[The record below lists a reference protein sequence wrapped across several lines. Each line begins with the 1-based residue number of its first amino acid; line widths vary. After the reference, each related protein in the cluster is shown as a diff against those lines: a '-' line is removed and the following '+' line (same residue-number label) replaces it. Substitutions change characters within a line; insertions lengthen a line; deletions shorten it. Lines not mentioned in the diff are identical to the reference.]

1 MDNLLFRPMSRS
13 GYKKERSKGDISKIC
28 KTRIGLQE
36 NWFSGY
42 FPNEFVDPLKRQQ
55 LVSLGSLIFIVLL
68 LSPIII
74 WLSYRPR
81 SIEDPIIALAKFNAF
96 MAISSLSLNFL
107 VAAKFKFFEKLFFGL
122 DRMYRVHKAI
132 GRCSLMFILLHP
144 LFLIISNLTDP
155 DVVLS
160 YLLPLGPLEISTGVA
175 AVYIFIVLISLTVA
189 FRIPYHWWHNSHK
202 VLGFVLVLAGLHAIL
217 AGSDIGR
224 FPVLKYWIII
234 LCFVGFA
241 AWIYMLLLFK
251 FVVKKFE
258 VVLEDV
264 EHLEN
269 ITEVYFKKPAGF
281 TFQPGQYI
289 LIRFPRF
296 EGYKE
301 LFPFS
306 VSNDPSQKLV
316 RISIKKS
323 GDYTGEKV
331 PLLRKGDKAIVMGPY
346 GMFGERYLEHDRDM
360 IWIAGGIGITPFL
373 SMAKH
378 ESLNPTHRKISLIW
392 VIKNK
397 SGAFHH
403 GELISEAKRNQNFTY
418 LLWPSSVKGRISDR
432 DIVSLIDNDQEL
444 KNRLFFLCGPPK
456 MMYAIGKGMH
466 KRGVPYRHIIFEDF
480 NMLD

>member
-1 MDNLLFRPMSRS
+1 MSRS
-13 GYKKERSKGDISKIC
+13 GYTRGTSKADRSKIGRS
-28 KTRIGLQE
+28 RIGLQKR
-36 NWFSGY
+36 WYSRY
-42 FPNEFVDPLKRQQ
+42 LPTEFVDPLKRQQ
-55 LVSLGSLIFIVLL
+55 LVSLGSLIFLVLLISPIVL
-68 LSPIII
+68 

-81 SIEDPIIALAKFNAF
+81 SIEDPIIAIAKFNAF
-96 MAISSLSLNFL
+96 MAISSLSLNFIL
-107 VAAKFKFFEKLFFGL
+107 AAKFKLFERLFQGL

-132 GRCSLMFILLHP
+132 GRCSLLFILLHP
-144 LFLIISNLTDP
+144 LFLIISNLSET

-160 YLLPLGPLEISTGVA
+160 YILPLGPLEISAGVV
-175 AVYIFIVLISLTVA
+175 AVYIFLVLISLTVA
-189 FRIPYHWWHNSHK
+189 LRIPYHWWHNSHK
-202 VLGFVLVLAGLHAIL
+202 VLGFVLVLAVLHAVL
-217 AGSDIGR
+217 AGSDISR
-224 FPVLKYWIII
+224 FPVLKYWVII
-234 LCFVGFA
+234 LGSSGFA
-241 AWIYMLLLFK
+241 AWVYMLLVFK

-258 VVLEDV
+258 VVIEDV
-264 EHLEN
+264 EHVKD
-269 ITEVYFKKPAGF
+269 ITDIYFKKPLGF

-306 VSNDPSQKLV
+306 VSNDPSQVQV

-331 PLLRKGDKAIVMGPY
+331 PLLKKGDKAIVMGPY
-346 GMFGERYLEHDRDM
+346 GMFGERYLKHERDM

-378 ESLNPTHRKISLIW
+378 ESLNPTDRKILLVW

-397 SGAFHH
+397 AEAFHH

-418 LLWPSSVKGRISDR
+418 ILWPSSVKGRISEH
-432 DIVSLIDNDQEL
+432 DIASLIDNDKEL
-444 KNRLFFLCGPPK
+444 RSRLFFLCGPPK
-456 MMYAIGKGMH
+456 MMYGIAKGMH
-466 KRGVPYRHIIFEDF
+466 KQGIAYRHIIFEDF